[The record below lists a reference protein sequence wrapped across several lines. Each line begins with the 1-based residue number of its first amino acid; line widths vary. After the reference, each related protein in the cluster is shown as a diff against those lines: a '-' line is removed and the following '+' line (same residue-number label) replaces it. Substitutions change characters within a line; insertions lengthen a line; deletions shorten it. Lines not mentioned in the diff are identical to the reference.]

1 MKKLLTVSL
10 VLIAG
15 MCLADE
21 PAKAPALSKEERA
34 RINASA
40 LGGFVFRPLEEGA
53 KQIVVLDGR
62 TAGTNDFISAFEKRL
77 VRYRL
82 PYKVVKGSA
91 ASYDNANGDI
101 VISIVEEGDL
111 CIYPEKKMAVVPV
124 AKGQAGLVKALVC
137 VLSMDDKPVTDMQAM
152 KAIMVAAKNNDIK
165 PLHRAP
171 YVAAV
176 EQGWA
181 PPPTNDIQKAIWD
194 RVMAEKAKATATN
207 APSAT
212 PPAK

>member
-1 MKKLLTVSL
+1 MKKLLAVSL

-21 PAKAPALSKEERA
+21 PAKAPELSKEERA

-62 TAGTNDFISAFEKRL
+62 TAGTNDFVSAFEKRL

-82 PYKVVKGSA
+82 PYKVVKGSVT
-91 ASYDNANGDI
+91 SYDNANGDI

-111 CIYPEKKMAVVPV
+111 CIYPEKRMAIVPV
-124 AKGQAGLVKALVC
+124 SKGQAGLVKALVC

-152 KAIMVAAKNNDIK
+152 RAITIAAKNNGIK

-194 RVMAEKAKATATN
+194 RVKAEKAAATN
-207 APSAT
+207 APAAT